1 MENKANRVPGISRI
15 QSMGLLLI
23 IVAIGGLFMSTAT
36 ASAGL
41 MEDLPVALGEAIG
54 AEDAEYAGGA
64 ILSFLVLMCV
74 GITCGAAKLD
84 VMPIAILLLA
94 AMGVLVVV
102 GWLDWWLLAL
112 SAIVI
117 AILFARQITEGVGGK
132 G

>member
-1 MENKANRVPGISRI
+1 MENKANRVGVSRI

-23 IVAIGGLFMSTAT
+23 IVAIGGLFMSSAT

-41 MEDLPVALGEAIG
+41 LEDLPIALGEAIG

-64 ILSFLVLMCV
+64 VLSLLVLMCV

-84 VMPIAILLLA
+84 MMPIAILLLA
-94 AMGVLVVV
+94 TMGVLIVL

-112 SAIVI
+112 A
-117 AILFARQITEGVGGK
+117 AILIAVMFGRQIAEGVGGN
-132 G
+132 

>member
-1 MENKANRVPGISRI
+1 MENKADRVGVSRI